1 MLAGKYQVDGLLGSG
16 GMGMV
21 LRARHVQLDEMVAIK
36 FLRPGLWGADA
47 VARFE
52 REARAAAKI
61 KGDNVARVVDLGSFD
76 DGTPYMVMEY
86 LEGEDLEHRLRR
98 HGPLA
103 VKDVVDFITQACEAI
118 AEAHGLGII
127 HRDLKSSNLFVIR
140 CPDGSERIKVL
151 DFGIA
156 KWVGGN
162 ALGSDMA
169 VTRTLTV
176 MGSPVYMSPEQ
187 LKSTRNVDA
196 RTDIWALGI
205 ILYELL
211 TARVPFDG
219 EEIPDLYM
227 KITCGAPP
235 PIERRDVPEG
245 LEAVIR
251 RCLEKSREKRY
262 ANVAQL
268 ALALAPFGPKRALDA
283 AERARKIDQAARSF
297 ETKRAFTTSRGRR
310 ALAAAFAGAAAV
322 AAFGVLR
329 SCADAPHAETPP
341 PAQIESMAKSR

>member
-1 MLAGKYQVDGLLGSG
+1 MRARTEDLTVAFAPIQGGALLAGKYLVDGVLGSG

-21 LRARHVQLDEMVAIK
+21 GRAKHVHLEEMVAIK
-36 FLRPGLWGADA
+36 FLRPGLWGTDA

-61 KGDNVARVVDLGSFD
+61 KGDNVARVVDLGNFD

-86 LEGEDLEHRLRR
+86 LEGEDLEQRLRR

-103 VKDVVDFITQACEAI
+103 VKDVVDFVIQACEAI

-127 HRDLKSSNLFVIR
+127 HRDLKSSNLFVVR

-156 KWVGGN
+156 KWAGG
-162 ALGSDMA
+162 LGADMA

-187 LKSTRNVDA
+187 LKSSRNVDA
-196 RTDIWALGI
+196 RTDVWALGV

-219 EEIPDLYM
+219 DEIPELYM
-227 KITCGAPP
+227 KISCGPAPP
-235 PIERRDVPEG
+235 LGRRDVPDG

-262 ANVAQL
+262 KNVAEL
-268 ALALAPFGPKRALDA
+268 AKALAPFGPKRAVDA
-283 AERARKIDQAARSF
+283 AERVRKIDQAARVDI
-297 ETKRAFTTSRGRR
+297 TRFTSSRGRK
-310 ALAAAFAGAAAV
+310 AAAGAFAA
-322 AAFGVLR
+322 
-329 SCADAPHAETPP
+329 
-341 PAQIESMAKSR
+341 